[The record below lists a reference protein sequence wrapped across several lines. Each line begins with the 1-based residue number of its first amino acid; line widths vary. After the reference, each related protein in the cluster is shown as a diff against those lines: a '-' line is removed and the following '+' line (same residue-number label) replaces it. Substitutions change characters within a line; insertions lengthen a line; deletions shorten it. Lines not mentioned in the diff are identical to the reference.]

1 MYRLQKATSTIR
13 LLQKI
18 LNKLDSYI
26 ISNNKLPKEI
36 SEFFDNFLETLIIK
50 LLSTKDDILIEL
62 GNNVKEI
69 LKEENWIN

>member
-69 LKEENWIN
+69 LKEEN